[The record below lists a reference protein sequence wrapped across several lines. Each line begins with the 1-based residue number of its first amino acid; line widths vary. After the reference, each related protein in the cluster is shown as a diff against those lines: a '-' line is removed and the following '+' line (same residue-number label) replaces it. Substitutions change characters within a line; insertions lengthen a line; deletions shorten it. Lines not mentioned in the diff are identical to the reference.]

1 MQRSL
6 SWCIVLVLVCR
17 EAFLWVLGRSLCVKL
32 YFVMVCACFAKL
44 WLIPVVVQSLKSV
57 MDSKRFV
64 DQEDKVMLHER
75 GWKHRYYMSKFGI
88 NIDKDPAFPRQ
99 VSVRVPFRESLC
111 CT

>member
-1 MQRSL
+1 M
-6 SWCIVLVLVCR
+6 
-17 EAFLWVLGRSLCVKL
+17 
-32 YFVMVCACFAKL
+32 
-44 WLIPVVVQSLKSV
+44 QSLKSV

-99 VSVRVPFRESLC
+99 VSVSRCFKNI
-111 CT
+111 